1 MGVFDENHK
10 KILSAFMTLKN
21 KCTILEKAT
30 FYQLYVLNCNDFS
43 FVYANSFYSE
53 MRDICDLSILFMINE
68 EISNATRGQ
77 LCKNLL
83 SELLVENHLSDTVSF
98 NEKNIK
104 ISAEDFN
111 YSLVDIQKLMSERV
125 NQIIGSHMHDFS
137 ISAFSAFEKWISTL
151 YSCFSSELDERYY
164 NSRLAKAKKL
174 LDAYVKATD
183 DQCKDKIVERV
194 LKLHGTYISFP
205 DKLNAILKM
214 IVPNS
219 YPRDLSKDNQIIEFL
234 RIHRNTVHNGGV
246 HHGKP
251 ISVDYYDTNFS
262 MTPGKPLKSNDWVQS
277 IEFTGELVD
286 IYTNIVDSISG
297 LPPEAYCSFQEDE
310 TALFILERV
319 LRDYRHSD
327 LKDEKQDLQLIN
339 FLERKFNLSNEAAT
353 NFMTY
358 LREIIGHLS
367 PEQEVNIFDLLT
379 NDLRRPYSPTT
390 PTQSA

>member
-43 FVYANSFYSE
+43 FVYANSFYSQ

-68 EISNATRGQ
+68 EFSSAARGQ
-77 LCKNLL
+77 LCGNLL
-83 SELLVENHLSDTVSF
+83 SELLVENYLRDVVHF
-98 NEKNIK
+98 NKKNIK

-111 YSLVDIQKLMSERV
+111 SSLVDIQKLMSKHV

-151 YSCFSSELDERYY
+151 YSSFSSELDKRYY

-174 LDAYVKATD
+174 LDAYVKASE

-205 DKLNAILKM
+205 DKLNAILNM
-214 IVPNS
+214 IAPNS
-219 YPRDLSKDNQIIEFL
+219 YPRDLSKDKQIIEFL

-246 HHGKP
+246 HHGKS

-262 MTPGKPLKSNDWVQS
+262 MTPGKPLNSNDWVQS

-286 IYTNIVDSISG
+286 IYTNIIASISD
-297 LPPEAYCSFQEDE
+297 LPLEAYCSFQEDE

-319 LRDYRHSD
+319 VSDYRHSD
-327 LKDEKQDLQLIN
+327 LTDKMQELQLIN
-339 FLERKFNLSNEAAT
+339 FLERKFNLGNEAAT
-353 NFMTY
+353 NFISY

-367 PEQEVNIFDLLT
+367 PEQEINIFDLLT
-379 NDLRRPYSPTT
+379 NDLRRSSSLAI